1 MHCNTTHTMKLKLIL
16 VATFFLLVF
25 SSCTNNQHEGNVAT
39 TNEQQNN
46 TDNNMASATVALP
59 SFSIR
64 DINGNVVNLQ
74 SLKGKKLFVN
84 LWASWCGPC
93 KREMP
98 SIEKL
103 SQSVNSDK
111 VQFVM
116 ISLDDEFEFA
126 KKYVSS
132 KGYKLPIYYPVESP
146 PALFNVQG
154 IPATFIFN
162 ENGEL
167 IKRIDGSENYNTR
180 EYKDLL
186 Q

>member
-1 MHCNTTHTMKLKLIL
+1 MKWKLIIT
-16 VATFFLLVF
+16 AAFFVLVF
-25 SSCTNNQHEGNVAT
+25 SSCTNNQQEENTAT
-39 TNEQQNN
+39 ANEQQNT
-46 TDNNMASATVALP
+46 TDNNMASAAVVLP
-59 SFSIR
+59 SFSVK
-64 DINGNVVNLQ
+64 DVNGNVINLQ

-84 LWASWCGPC
+84 LWASWCPPC

-103 SQSVNSDK
+103 SRSVDSNK
-111 VQFVM
+111 VQFVL
-116 ISLDDEFEFA
+116 ISLDDQFELA
-126 KKYVSS
+126 KKYISS
-132 KGYKLPIYYPVESP
+132 KGYKLPVYYPVESP

-167 IKRIDGSENYNTR
+167 IKRIDGSDNYDTG
-180 EYKDLL
+180 EYKTLL